1 MKLIN
6 ELLEVSSENDSDV
19 KDVRV
24 GVSWTGV
31 HGKYGGIS
39 KTYGIPVVHGNYTE
53 IWVN

>member
-6 ELLEVSSENDSDV
+6 ELIQAASENNSPV

-31 HGKYGGIS
+31 HGKYGGVS
-39 KTYGIPVVHGNYTE
+39 KPTGSR
-53 IWVN
+53 